1 MCDDENGRIGAL
13 SAEEVRDSCLILLDL
28 SNQAIRLLA
37 GELTAQ
43 EMRTVQAI
51 LKNRMNA
58 IRNINI

>member
-13 SAEEVRDSCLILLDL
+13 TPEEVRDACLIILDL